1 VPLDKY
7 LLREATA
14 RDAGFLEVRD
24 KSTPEEQARQE
35 ALNRQRE
42 RLLAKRA
49 DDRHRARQRAL
60 EEAKATKEAERSSL
74 MAEAQKN
81 LTRVSGKT
89 ANMASIFG
97 TRTERRRTAA
107 ARAVAGSGLNEKEI
121 EKGCTLSVLLTE
133 QRTRTAKERHMA
145 TRVDHV
151 RDELK
156 ALKAYGRLGRAKARL
171 GEANTLTSDDFLDD
185 AGGGNVLLAV
195 GARRKRR
202 ARLER
207 RFNQASDLPPEREAR
222 RFAEAPPVQALAP
235 LEKVHSSYPWDV
247 QWPPDAADKVSEA
260 TRNDLARVSSIV
272 ATTEEAVNLQQ
283 RPLHPDM
290 VVKEVVEW

>member
-1 VPLDKY
+1 MCH
-7 LLREATA
+7 
-14 RDAGFLEVRD
+14 
-24 KSTPEEQARQE
+24 
-35 ALNRQRE
+35 
-42 RLLAKRA
+42 
-49 DDRHRARQRAL
+49 RHRYRLASQ
-60 EEAKATKEAERSSL
+60 
-74 MAEAQKN
+74 AQKN

-107 ARAVAGSGLNEKEI
+107 ARAVAASGLDEKEI
-121 EKGCTLSVLLTE
+121 EKGCTLSTLLTE
-133 QRTRTAKERHMA
+133 QRTRTAKERHLA

-171 GEANTLTSDDFLDD
+171 GEANALTSDDLLDD

-222 RFAEAPPVQALAP
+222 RFA
-235 LEKVHSSYPWDV
+235 
-247 QWPPDAADKVSEA
+247 
-260 TRNDLARVSSIV
+260 
-272 ATTEEAVNLQQ
+272 
-283 RPLHPDM
+283 
-290 VVKEVVEW
+290 

>member
-1 VPLDKY
+1 
-7 LLREATA
+7 
-14 RDAGFLEVRD
+14 
-24 KSTPEEQARQE
+24 
-35 ALNRQRE
+35 
-42 RLLAKRA
+42 
-49 DDRHRARQRAL
+49 
-60 EEAKATKEAERSSL
+60 
-74 MAEAQKN
+74 MAA
-81 LTRVSGKT
+81 
-89 ANMASIFG
+89 IFG

-107 ARAVAGSGLNEKEI
+107 ARAVAASGLDEKDI
-121 EKGCTLSVLLTE
+121 EKGCTLSTLLTE
-133 QRTRTAKERHMA
+133 QRTRTAKERHLA

-171 GEANTLTSDDFLDD
+171 GEANALTSDDVLDD

-222 RFAEAPPVQALAP
+222 RFAEAPPIQALAP
-235 LEKVHSSYPWDV
+235 LDKRHESYPWDV
-247 QWPPDAADKVSEA
+247 QWPINEADKVSEA